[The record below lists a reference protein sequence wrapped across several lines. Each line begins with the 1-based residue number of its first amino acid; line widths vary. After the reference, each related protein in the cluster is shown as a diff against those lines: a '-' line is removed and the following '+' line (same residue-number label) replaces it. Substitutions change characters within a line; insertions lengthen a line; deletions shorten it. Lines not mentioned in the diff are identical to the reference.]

1 MGRSFARAQN
11 FKKTV
16 DKLNLMCYI
25 IFRKRKG
32 DKKMKLEKE
41 AILNMKKSMTK
52 KEFMEF
58 NKSQR
63 VNVMWNTGTRTHKSK
78 KDYNRQ
84 KNKKVVFDY

>member
-1 MGRSFARAQN
+1 
-11 FKKTV
+11 
-16 DKLNLMCYI
+16 
-25 IFRKRKG
+25 
-32 DKKMKLEKE
+32 MKLEKE